1 MKWTAEMFAH
11 GVPPTEINALQ
22 YAELRS
28 YSEIYN
34 YINRPTD
41 KK

>member
-11 GVPPTEINALQ
+11 GVQPSEINVLE

-28 YSEIYN
+28 YSQVYN
-34 YINRPTD
+34 YINRPPE
-41 KK
+41 K